1 MRYNVRGKY
10 YPDGSSQFLH
20 FSHLQDTVKRPKKFT
35 GEHVRRGELGNI
47 KCTIKEVYD
56 LAKSNVWDWFI
67 TLTFDPE
74 QVDSF
79 DYSSV
84 TEAMQKFTR
93 IMRDK
98 GFRYLIVPELHESG
112 RYHFHGLVQ
121 GELPVSIAQNP
132 YTGEIMFDN
141 KGRVVY
147 NIPIYKFGFTTAT
160 KIDDYKK
167 AATYLTKY
175 LSKELGQAVPKGKK
189 RYWASKS
196 LERPEIDHFEMSY
209 SEFGTIA
216 LNARYLK
223 QYETPYGKFSLVETD

>member
-1 MRYNVRGKY
+1 MRYNVRVKN
-10 YPDGSSQFLH
+10 YPDGSLQFMH
-20 FSHLQDTVKRPKKFT
+20 FSHLQDTVKKPKKFT
-35 GEHVRRGELGNI
+35 GEHVQRGKLGDI
-47 KCTIKEVYD
+47 KRTIKEVYD
-56 LAKSNVWDWFI
+56 LAKSNEWDWFI

-121 GELPVSIAQNP
+121 GNLPVSVAQNP
-132 YTGEIMFDN
+132 YTGEILVDK
-141 KGRVVY
+141 KGRLVY
-147 NIPIYKFGFTTAT
+147 NIDIYRYGFTTAT
-160 KIDDYKK
+160 QIDDYKK
-167 AATYLTKY
+167 AANYITKY
-175 LSKELGQAVPKGKK
+175 LSKELGDAVPKGKK

-196 LERPEIDHFEMSY
+196 LNRPEIDYDIMSKTQ
-209 SEFGTIA
+209 FGAIYTD
-216 LNARYLK
+216 ARYTK
-223 QYETPYGKFSLVETD
+223 QYETPYGKFSIAEY